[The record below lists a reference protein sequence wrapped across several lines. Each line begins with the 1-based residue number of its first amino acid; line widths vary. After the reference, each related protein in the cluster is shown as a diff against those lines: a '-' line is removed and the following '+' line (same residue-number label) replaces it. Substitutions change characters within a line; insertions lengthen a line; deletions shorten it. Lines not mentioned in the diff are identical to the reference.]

1 MSKFTEKLEWFTWDR
16 RGTAAGVAGL
26 AVTFVDYVWAD
37 WVSVGL
43 ISAATFCW
51 GAAYMEQKLA
61 PCECEDEAPAVV
73 NVHFTGT
80 DVDPVIARKTAQKLA
95 EDAARYGAM

>member
-1 MSKFTEKLEWFTWDR
+1 MVF
-16 RGTAAGVAGL
+16 GVAGL
-26 AVTFVDYVWAD
+26 AGTYVPYVWAD
-37 WVSVGL
+37 WVSVCL
-43 ISAATFCW
+43 ISASTFCW
-51 GAAYMEQKLA
+51 GAAYMERQLA
-61 PCECEDEAPAVV
+61 PCECEDEAPVV